1 MTKSD
6 VTRGLIDF
14 AVSQCLKNMKND
26 SRRSL
31 RRLNDLGLQAAK
43 GRFQSEL
50 FFLFQR
56 MLNNDNSPYYEM
68 LDEILFTTDTAFLKD
83 FGINL
88 GYNAWTLGA
97 AQLRRSAENNR
108 LPLSWLTEL
117 KPAASIDA
125 LSSQISRERE
135 NGRFAFL
142 ASLPEE
148 GIGSGTGLFTLFR
161 RFHDCDFLLNPRW
174 TGCSLSSGQLEE
186 AVRCTNLLFLLP
198 FGSIECHRLAERLL
212 AFKRTFI
219 VTYTYEEKDFDEL
232 LSPEHIEELLSWG
245 SPLLSFLPS
254 PACSAQTRKAVDEA
268 ILDARMQQKFPALLI
283 HWQEDIDRIS
293 NILSSPAQHTFA
305 DSLKTASV
313 K

>member
-68 LDEILFTTDTAFLKD
+68 LDKILFTTDTAFLKD

-135 NGRFAFL
+135 N
-142 ASLPEE
+142 
-148 GIGSGTGLFTLFR
+148 
-161 RFHDCDFLLNPRW
+161 
-174 TGCSLSSGQLEE
+174 
-186 AVRCTNLLFLLP
+186 V
-198 FGSIECHRLAERLL
+198 
-212 AFKRTFI
+212 
-219 VTYTYEEKDFDEL
+219 
-232 LSPEHIEELLSWG
+232 
-245 SPLLSFLPS
+245 
-254 PACSAQTRKAVDEA
+254 
-268 ILDARMQQKFPALLI
+268 
-283 HWQEDIDRIS
+283 
-293 NILSSPAQHTFA
+293 
-305 DSLKTASV
+305 
-313 K
+313 

>member
-50 FFLFQR
+50 FSLFQR

-68 LDEILFTTDTAFLKD
+68 LDNILSTTDTSFLKD

-97 AQLRRSAENNR
+97 AQLRYNAENSHH
-108 LPLSWLTEL
+108 PLSWLAEL
-117 KPAASIDA
+117 KPASSIDA
-125 LSSQISRERE
+125 LSAQISRERE

-142 ASLPEE
+142 ASLPKE
-148 GIGSGTGLFTLFR
+148 GIGTGTDMFTLFR
-161 RFHDCDFLLNPRW
+161 HFHDCDFLLNPER

-186 AVRCTNLLFLLP
+186 AVRCTNLLFFLP
-198 FGSIECHRLAERLL
+198 FGSVECHELAEKLL
-212 AFKRTFI
+212 SFKRTFI
-219 VTYTYEEKDFDEL
+219 VTYTYEEEDLDKL
-232 LSPEHIEELLSWG
+232 LSSGHIEELLSWG